1 MVINLQ
7 LSGNV
12 SVVSYC
18 VVPKETEDA
27 AGKLL
32 HQFLN
37 ETDEWR
43 NGRFKLLPHI
53 VEGGY
58 IVKKMV
64 GVTPCLIGTKG
75 ESAYYKVT
83 MEQAIY
89 CRVNLPC
96 RTSSAIS
103 IWIVARWLGI

>member
-1 MVINLQ
+1 MAEHPESALHQLDGVDLSQAECVMVINLQ

-18 VVPKETEDA
+18 VVPKEVEDA

-43 NGRFKLLPHI
+43 NGRFKLL
-53 VEGGY
+53 
-58 IVKKMV
+58 
-64 GVTPCLIGTKG
+64 
-75 ESAYYKVT
+75 
-83 MEQAIY
+83 AI
-89 CRVNLPC
+89 CPSLFQ
-96 RTSSAIS
+96 
-103 IWIVARWLGI
+103 RWLYADWFRLSAVLAVPSPHW

>member
-1 MVINLQ
+1 MAEHPESALHQLDGVDLSQAECVIVINLQ

-18 VVPKETEDA
+18 VVPKEVEDA

-43 NGRFKLLPHI
+43 NGWFKLLPHI

-75 ESAYYKVT
+75 ESAYFKVT
-83 MEQAIY
+83 ME
-89 CRVNLPC
+89 
-96 RTSSAIS
+96 
-103 IWIVARWLGI
+103 